1 VRLALTP
8 EERRFRDGLRA
19 WLEATLPTLPPPPP
33 ADDWPARRAYDTSW
47 QRLLYEAGYA
57 GITWPRQHG
66 GRGGTPTEELIFLEE
81 TERAAAPYVGCN
93 FVGTLHAGP
102 TLIAAGSPEQ
112 QARHL
117 PGILKGEHV
126 WCQGFSEPEAGSD
139 LASLRTKAVL
149 EDDHYV
155 VSGHKI
161 WTSHAHVADFCEL
174 LVRTDPEA
182 PAHRGITWLIMPM
195 DSPGIEVRPIRTLLG
210 VGEFNE
216 MFLDGVRV
224 PVANRVGAEND
235 GWRVAMVTFSFE
247 RGTAF
252 VSELLGARRMVGE
265 LARAARRLPRG
276 PGSAWDDA
284 AVRRQ
289 LAEVAA
295 ELDALWA
302 FTRRNV
308 SRASR
313 GLDVALGGS
322 AFKLA
327 YHQARERMAAVA
339 TDLLGRA
346 GLAMGDP
353 LGLGG
358 ADHVEEGLYTLSLGI
373 AAGTSEIQ
381 RNIVGERGLG
391 LPKEP
396 GARGGGG

>member
-1 VRLALTP
+1 
-8 EERRFRDGLRA
+8 
-19 WLEATLPTLPPPPP
+19 
-33 ADDWPARRAYDTSW
+33 
-47 QRLLYEAGYA
+47 
-57 GITWPRQHG
+57 
-66 GRGGTPTEELIFLEE
+66 
-81 TERAAAPYVGCN
+81 
-93 FVGTLHAGP
+93 
-102 TLIAAGSPEQ
+102 
-112 QARHL
+112 
-117 PGILKGEHV
+117 
-126 WCQGFSEPEAGSD
+126 
-139 LASLRTKAVL
+139 
-149 EDDHYV
+149 
-155 VSGHKI
+155 
-161 WTSHAHVADFCEL
+161 
-174 LVRTDPEA
+174 
-182 PAHRGITWLIMPM
+182 
-195 DSPGIEVRPIRTLLG
+195 
-210 VGEFNE
+210 
-216 MFLDGVRV
+216 
-224 PVANRVGAEND
+224 
-235 GWRVAMVTFSFE
+235 
-247 RGTAF
+247 
-252 VSELLGARRMVGE
+252 
-265 LARAARRLPRG
+265 
-276 PGSAWDDA
+276 WDDA